1 MKHTL
6 LHRFGWQLF
15 RTANEND
22 MRLSAAI
29 CTSNVAEAMD
39 GDWVPVAPYGEHP
52 SPDGSYV
59 QKFDRGQAEKVVST
73 WNSITGVAAR
83 IFKNMWHGLGPKRSC
98 PVWDGH
104 PETDKKR
111 WPKAKCLAE
120 ITDLRTGN
128 EGLEGR
134 ISWTGNTRPRGPLYP
149 SPLWWH
155 WPPSGEPPSVF
166 PELLESIGL
175 VATPNIASV
184 PAWTQNAS
192 PNLASQ
198 EATEGVSDPNQHKTE
213 NQMDRSKIIE
223 MLGLGAD
230 ATDEQI
236 EAALKGAGTTAN
248 ALQTANAAK
257 ADAEAKIADVEAKL
271 TTANADL
278 AGATAKVS
286 DLSTANEALLVGVLD
301 IAEKRGAITPAERAD
316 FQARI
321 ATANTAAAA
330 LKELQTR
337 KAMNTQPV
345 VINGNRIDL
354 STANARANALEEAI
368 AGKMKDGNLS
378 REQAFV
384 KCQSDPNLSGLFG
397 AMADPTRKN

>member
-1 MKHTL
+1 
-6 LHRFGWQLF
+6 
-15 RTANEND
+15 

-29 CTSNVAEAMD
+29 CTANIAEAAD
-39 GDWVPVAPYGEHP
+39 GAWVPVAPYGEHP

-59 QKFDRGQAEKVVST
+59 QRFSREQADKVVTT

-83 IFKNMWHGLGPKRSC
+83 AFKNLWHGLGAKHTC

-104 PETDKKR
+104 PETDKRR
-111 WPKAKCLAE
+111 WPKAKLLAE

-128 EGLEGR
+128 DGLEGR
-134 ISWTGNTRPRGPLYP
+134 IRWTGNARPRGPLYP

-155 WPPSGEPPSVF
+155 WPPAGEPPAVF

-198 EATEGVSDPNQHKTE
+198 GAAEGVTDPNHNNTA
-213 NQMDRSKIIE
+213 NQMDKKKIIE

-236 EAALKGAGTTAN
+236 EQALKGAGQTAN

-257 ADAEAKIADVEAKL
+257 TDAETKLVTAQDQL

-278 AGATAKVS
+278 ATAQADVTSLK
-286 DLSTANEALLVGVLD
+286 TANEGLVKGILD

-316 FQARI
+316 FQTRI
-321 ATANTAAAA
+321 ATANTAAGAIS
-330 LKELQTR
+330 ELQTR
-337 KAMNTQPV
+337 KAMNTQSV
-345 VINGNRIDL
+345 EINGNRIDL
-354 STANARANALEEAI
+354 STANARANALEDAI
-368 AGKMKDGNLS
+368 ATKMKAGNLS

-384 KCQSDPNLSGLFG
+384 KCQEDPTLAGLFG
-397 AMADPTRKN
+397 AMADPTRK

>member
-1 MKHTL
+1 
-6 LHRFGWQLF
+6 
-15 RTANEND
+15 

-29 CTSNVAEAMD
+29 CTANIAEAAD

-59 QKFDRGQAEKVVST
+59 QRFSREQADKVVST

-83 IFKNMWHGLGPKRSC
+83 AFKNLWHGLGAKHSC

-104 PETDKKR
+104 PETDKRR
-111 WPKAKCLAE
+111 WPKAKLLAE

-128 EGLEGR
+128 DGLEGR
-134 ISWTGNTRPRGPLYP
+134 IRWTGNVRPRGPLYP

-155 WPPSGEPPSVF
+155 WPPAGEPPAVF

-175 VATPNIASV
+175 VATPNISSV
-184 PAWTQNAS
+184 PAWTQNSS
-192 PNLASQ
+192 PNLDSS
-198 EATEGVSDPNQHKTE
+198 ESSEGVTDPNQHKTA
-213 NQMDRSKIIE
+213 NNMDKKKIIE

-236 EAALKGAGTTAN
+236 ETALKGAGTTAN

-257 ADAEAKIADVEAKL
+257 VDLEAKLADAATKL

-278 AGATAKVS
+278 TTATAKVTE
-286 DLSTANEALLVGVLD
+286 LTTANGALVKGILD
-301 IAEKRGAITPAERAD
+301 LAEKRGAITPAERND
-316 FQARI
+316 FEARI
-321 ATANTAAAA
+321 TTANTVGAA
-330 LKELQTR
+330 LTELQAR
-337 KAMNTQPV
+337 KAMNTEAV

-368 AGKMKDGNLS
+368 AEKMKVGNLS
-378 REQAFV
+378 RDEAFA
-384 KCQSDPNLSGLFG
+384 KCQTDPNLAGLFG
-397 AMADPTRKN
+397 AMADPTRK